1 MVRSLLR
8 DRFELQVHL
17 ETEEAEIYRLVRARR
32 GGALG
37 PGLKPSDAGCS
48 TIRPAAPPLPL
59 APGTLPRCGGR
70 IGPGTLTFNGVR
82 IGDLAARDLTRAVG
96 AVVVDQTGITGD
108 FDVTLEWAPDRRNPD
123 TGARTNEPGVSI
135 FTAVQEQLGLTL
147 EPSRGAVD
155 VLVIDRIERP
165 TPD

>member
-1 MVRSLLR
+1 
-8 DRFELQVHL
+8 
-17 ETEEAEIYRLVRARR
+17 
-32 GGALG
+32 
-37 PGLKPSDAGCS
+37 
-48 TIRPAAPPLPL
+48 
-59 APGTLPRCGGR
+59 
-70 IGPGTLTFNGVR
+70 LTFNGVR